1 MARQILLVDAVATNR
16 IVLKVKLAAAFY
28 EVEQAVSA
36 AEALEQVR
44 RKTPSVILIG
54 GLGDASP
61 VDLCRRLRSLAATAH
76 CPIVLMASENSADAR
91 IAALEAGAS
100 SILDQPCCDT
110 LLLARLR
117 ALLRGHET
125 EMELR
130 MRDGTHRALGL
141 SEPAA
146 RFDLPARIGI
156 IAEERR
162 GLAGRLRDLRGLL
175 PHRLDLMSPR
185 EVFHPLNR
193 PPGGPAGATPDVL
206 VIALDAGKADA
217 EMQIL
222 PDLRARAATRYAGV
236 LVLAPENAGPL
247 AAAVLDLGAD
257 DVAPADTSPAEIALR
272 VERLVARKRMADR
285 LRSTVREGL
294 RAAVTDPLTGL
305 FNRRYALPHITRISE
320 RATRLGRP
328 FAVMVADLD
337 HFKKVNDN
345 FGHAAGDAV
354 LSELARRLRDNLR
367 AVDLVARIGGEEF
380 LVVLPDAADHRA
392 NRTAHRLCAAVS
404 DAPFAIP
411 GQEAPIRITISI
423 GVMIARPQATP
434 GAAAGAAPL
443 RPEALLRDADAAL
456 YKAKAHGR
464 NQVELRRPA
473 A

>member
-100 SILDQPCCDT
+100 SILDQPCCDA

-247 AAAVLDLGAD
+247 AA
-257 DVAPADTSPAEIALR
+257 AEIALR

-434 GAAAGAAPL
+434 GAGAAPL

>member
-1 MARQILLVDAVATNR
+1 
-16 IVLKVKLAAAFY
+16 
-28 EVEQAVSA
+28 
-36 AEALEQVR
+36 
-44 RKTPSVILIG
+44 
-54 GLGDASP
+54 
-61 VDLCRRLRSLAATAH
+61 
-76 CPIVLMASENSADAR
+76 
-91 IAALEAGAS
+91 
-100 SILDQPCCDT
+100 
-110 LLLARLR
+110 
-117 ALLRGHET
+117 
-125 EMELR
+125 

-320 RATRLGRP
+320 RATRLGR
-328 FAVMVADLD
+328 ALR
-337 HFKKVNDN
+337 
-345 FGHAAGDAV
+345 GDGGRSRS
-354 LSELARRLRDNLR
+354 LQEGQRQLWPCRRRC
-367 AVDLVARIGGEEF
+367 RIVG
-380 LVVLPDAADHRA
+380 A
-392 NRTAHRLCAAVS
+392 
-404 DAPFAIP
+404 
-411 GQEAPIRITISI
+411 
-423 GVMIARPQATP
+423 
-434 GAAAGAAPL
+434 GAAAARQSARRRPGGADRRRGVSRRAARRRRPPGQPHRAPALRRGVGRAL
-443 RPEALLRDADAAL
+443 RPFP
-456 YKAKAHGR
+456 GR
-464 NQVELRRPA
+464 RRRSA
-473 A
+473 SRFRSA